1 MLNRPETATLLENDS
16 DRGRHGRRRAEGD
29 IWGHRAGD
37 IWGHRAGNTAS
48 PGSCR
53 GGAEISTQ
61 TSQAKARKKENRHI
75 QPDPVGTHSKP
86 TRLPSLPGPQLVFT
100 APGELP
106 EALVVLVVV
115 VEHSVQAGGAQV
127 QQGVVGC
134 LLLLA
139 TGVAI
144 EEVVDLVGN
153 FWAGGQGLVS
163 GVQEMSTKNKAHQDN
178 AWLWWNHEAHLPQ
191 PLLEPRFVPRGM
203 INVVSRHWRN
213 NREDGIT
220 RTQLD

>member
-1 MLNRPETATLLENDS
+1 MGGDGQKGTSGRLHKHGAGGTQEAAAGVMLRPA
-16 DRGRHGRRRAEGD
+16 
-29 IWGHRAGD
+29 HRDAGK
-37 IWGHRAGNTAS
+37 ASQS
-48 PGSCR
+48 PGE
-53 GGAEISTQ
+53 GEQ
-61 TSQAKARKKENRHI
+61 TRTTSACVR
-75 QPDPVGTHSKP
+75 THNKP
-86 TRLPSLPGPQLVFT
+86 TRLPRLPGPQLVFA

-139 TGVAI
+139 TGVAV

-178 AWLWWNHEAHLPQ
+178 AWLWWNHEAHLPR

-203 INVVSRHWRN
+203 INVVSRQWRN

-220 RTQLD
+220 QTQLD